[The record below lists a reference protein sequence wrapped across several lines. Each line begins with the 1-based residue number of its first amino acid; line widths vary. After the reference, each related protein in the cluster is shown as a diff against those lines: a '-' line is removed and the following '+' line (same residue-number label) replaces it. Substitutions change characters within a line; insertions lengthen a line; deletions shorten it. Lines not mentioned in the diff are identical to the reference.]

1 MGETQKENIMR
12 SNFNKRKF
20 MESMKRYGKIL
31 TEGEAMYDDYDMGY
45 EQKARMNRG
54 IPERMPEDDE
64 AYDSPNNSYAP
75 GEGEMCAEEEDM
87 DLSKQDEKISQI
99 REIALQGLQE
109 YAENVDSPVYEFYKK
124 VWLMCDKAVSE
135 KKENEAE
142 QRNK

>member
-1 MGETQKENIMR
+1 MR

-45 EQKARMNRG
+45 EQKARMSRG
-54 IPERMPEDDE
+54 IPRQMPEDDE
-64 AYDSPNNSYAP
+64 EYSSGNGSYNP
-75 GEGEMCAEEEDM
+75 GEGEMFAEEDDM
-87 DLSKQDEKISQI
+87 DLSKEDEKISQI